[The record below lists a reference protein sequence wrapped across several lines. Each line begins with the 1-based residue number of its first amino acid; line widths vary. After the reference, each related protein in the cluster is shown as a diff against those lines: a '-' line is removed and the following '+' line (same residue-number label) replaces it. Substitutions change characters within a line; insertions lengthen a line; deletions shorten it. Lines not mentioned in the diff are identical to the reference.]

1 MIFKVLNYSD
11 YSINPEFSGVQSWG
25 KPWTT
30 PFGATSQ
37 AAPGV
42 WDNIPDVLDTS
53 GPELRSDSSDHP
65 HGQEFLCLAT
75 RTECNHCFINSR

>member
-1 MIFKVLNYSD
+1 MYSPTHDKSSGEIMIFKVLN
-11 YSINPEFSGVQSWG
+11 YSINPEFSGVQIWG

-30 PFGATSQ
+30 PKKGTATS

-53 GPELRSDSSDHP
+53 GPEQS
-65 HGQEFLCLAT
+65 
-75 RTECNHCFINSR
+75 

>member
-1 MIFKVLNYSD
+1 MIFKVLN
-11 YSINPEFSGVQSWG
+11 YSINPEFSGVQIWG

-30 PFGATSQ
+30 PKKGTATS

-53 GPELRSDSSDHP
+53 GPEQS
-65 HGQEFLCLAT
+65 
-75 RTECNHCFINSR
+75 